1 MSIEAEIVVTIVE
14 VSVDDDYRI
23 DLHTPEG
30 PRTPLDWSQAEQLAN
45 ELLEAVE
52 SAKRMMADDFPR
64 IHPAGISHGFDVTTP
79 DFSVRQYAQCETGGN
94 SPSGYPDEGSAE
106 LSSKLAVLCR
116 DCREGH
122 CGACI
127 GRALVE
133 DGGVLVEVACDC
145 DHGQVAA

>member
-1 MSIEAEIVVTIVE
+1 MSIEAQIVVTIVE
-14 VSVDDDYRI
+14 VAVDDDYRI
-23 DLHTPEG
+23 DLHTPQG
-30 PRTPLDWSQAEQLAN
+30 PRTQLDWSQAEQLAN
-45 ELLEAVE
+45 ELIEAVE

-79 DFSVRQYAQCETGGN
+79 EFSVTQEATVETGGN
-94 SPSGYPDEGSAE
+94 SPSGYPGEGAP
-106 LSSKLAVLCR
+106 VLCR
-116 DCREGH
+116 DCKENK